1 MLVRQHFDIQGA
13 AEFLELSVS
22 DVEYYIKEGELRY
35 GIDNFYFSQ
44 MMLIP
49 LAMLTDAQRKKI
61 LATHGAYYES
71 ERGSPSVLSETSFK
85 ATKPIKPQQYLY
97 FKHTAIKDC
106 FWFDTGGEEGSAG
119 LIYTLVLEALD
130 CSLVSLWSQSKDE
143 SRDWFAV

>member
-49 LAMLTDAQRKKI
+49 LAMLCN
-61 LATHGAYYES
+61 
-71 ERGSPSVLSETSFK
+71 P
-85 ATKPIKPQQYLY
+85 P
-97 FKHTAIKDC
+97 
-106 FWFDTGGEEGSAG
+106 
-119 LIYTLVLEALD
+119 
-130 CSLVSLWSQSKDE
+130 
-143 SRDWFAV
+143 